1 MECKVSEL
9 VKRGHDQAAEL
20 KASCGA
26 VDVRDVAQLISD
38 LATQLDVQLA
48 RSNALAAENAGLND
62 KMDKLATWPGIEFY
76 SSAWE
81 FNNGDGNAALEFM
94 CDVQTPATDAFL
106 AEVRAQGV
114 EMFAAHKRERQQA
127 LRSRSMRM
135 SEEAAGMAAD
145 AENFA
150 DELRKGVQS

>member
-1 MECKVSEL
+1 MS
-9 VKRGHDQAAEL
+9 VKRYSVWEDEMFEEKHAINSTNGMVHLMVKHEDYAALE
-20 KASCGA
+20 
-26 VDVRDVAQLISD
+26 
-38 LATQLDVQLA
+38 A
-48 RSNALAAENAGLND
+48 RCAALTAENALMKKSEPAPFSKLMMEVLDVYQAGADEVPELAMLSAYKKLRDGL
-62 KMDKLATWPGIEFY
+62 K
-76 SSAWE
+76 
-81 FNNGDGNAALEFM
+81 
-94 CDVQTPATDAFL
+94 TPATDAFL

-114 EMFAAHKRERQQA
+114 EMFVAHKRERQQA

>member
-1 MECKVSEL
+1 MSVNRYSVWEDEMFDEKHALNSKNSMVHLMVMHE
-9 VKRGHDQAAEL
+9 DYAALE
-20 KASCGA
+20 
-26 VDVRDVAQLISD
+26 
-38 LATQLDVQLA
+38 A
-48 RSNALAAENAGLND
+48 RCAALAAENAGL
-62 KMDKLATWPGIEFY
+62 K
-76 SSAWE
+76 SAISE
-81 FNNGDGNAALEFM
+81 HSEGFTVCPCCGTEHDSCHDDVCRALNE
-94 CDVQTPATDAFL
+94 TPATAAFL
-106 AEVRAQGV
+106 AEVRAHGV